1 MRWLCLCV
9 RKGRPTEVS
18 GITQQKSA
26 EESGMN
32 LNFIIAFLPVTDR
45 KTTTLQSHSTCEQRW
60 WCCLARSSW
69 YCTLE
74 YIIYFVPHLA
84 NGTVAMVHFHTT
96 HTSLKPKINRNK
108 RIENPKRTACLCNGW
123 ETKKKKAV
131 RKWILNRIRTII
143 YMKTKSL
150 LSILSFLY
158 CFGMPFSVN
167 DGKPFS
173 AVEGSLLSCSRTMID
188 TVNMYSYV
196 SVCVCVCC
204 YCCCHKGEIERFTET

>member
-1 MRWLCLCV
+1 MRTTVMVLFGALV
-9 RKGRPTEVS
+9 MILHARVY
-18 GITQQKSA
+18 
-26 EESGMN
+26 N
-32 LNFIIAFLPVTDR
+32 LFCA
-45 KTTTLQSHSTCEQRW
+45 
-60 WCCLARSSW
+60 SSCQW
-69 YCTLE
+69 NGG
-74 YIIYFVPHLA
+74 
-84 NGTVAMVHFHTT
+84 NGTFPHNSHQPQAED
-96 HTSLKPKINRNK
+96 KPKEKNRKPKANCLLVQWMRNQKK
-108 RIENPKRTACLCNGW
+108 R
-123 ETKKKKAV
+123 KAV

-196 SVCVCVCC
+196 SVCVCVMLLLLSQGWNWTVYWDIILC
-204 YCCCHKGEIERFTET
+204 YRSFIYTRKPL